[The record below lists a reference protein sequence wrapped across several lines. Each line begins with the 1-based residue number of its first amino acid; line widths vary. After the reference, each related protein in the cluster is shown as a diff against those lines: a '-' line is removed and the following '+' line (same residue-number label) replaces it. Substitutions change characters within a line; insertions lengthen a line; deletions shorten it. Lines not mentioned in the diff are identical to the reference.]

1 MRSQVQNRP
10 ITNTEA
16 MRLRGKIALCVL
28 SLLLAPDVAHAQ
40 ETQRTLTIADCPPG
54 YVLGVQ
60 DTAEPQPL
68 TKATPS
74 QADATTY
81 TVDGAMAAYKAQ
93 QETDIAPRAFVTG
106 CIKTTGPSRP

>member
-1 MRSQVQNRP
+1 MSDIAMNRK
-10 ITNTEA
+10 
-16 MRLRGKIALCVL
+16 GKIALCIAA
-28 SLLLAPDVAHAQ
+28 LLLSSCPAQAQ
-40 ETQRTLTIADCPPG
+40 ETQRPLTIADCPPG